1 MGEVKVQEP
10 QVVNLT
16 DDFSERE
23 CVSFDP
29 EALALE
35 GNYNDELSAHRAKR
49 SWTNVLETTFLLD
62 KGHDFKLRVVNP
74 EANYLL
80 RCEFTTA
87 CGRYAFW
94 RLTNNQAPEAQYQIE
109 TAHIPNAEAHALNL
123 LHAADMQRASESD
136 QDPVSSSARSIVSK
150 MRSLFGRLK

>member
-1 MGEVKVQEP
+1 MQEP

-16 DDFSERE
+16 DEFLERE
-23 CVSFDP
+23 RVSFDP

-35 GNYNDELSAHRAKR
+35 GNYHDELSAHRAKR
-49 SWTNVLETTFLLD
+49 SWTSVLETTFLLD
-62 KGHDFKLRVVNP
+62 KGHDFKLRVANSQSP
-74 EANYLL
+74 EHFLL

-123 LHAADMQRASESD
+123 LHAADMQRTSETE
-136 QDPVSSSARSIVSK
+136 QDGASSSARSIVSK

>member
-1 MGEVKVQEP
+1 MQEP

-16 DDFSERE
+16 DEFISRE

-49 SWTNVLETTFLLD
+49 SWTSVLETTFLLD
-62 KGHDFKLRVVNP
+62 KGHDFKLRVASP
-74 EANYLL
+74 EQNQSFLL

-123 LHAADMQRASESD
+123 LHAADLQR
-136 QDPVSSSARSIVSK
+136 SSQGEGDRPEGSTRSIVSK